1 MVKLGPTKWW
11 NPGLHGFI
19 VIKDMKKNAMTI
31 HAILVKKYWTAE
43 HSVGRIGYDLLLW
56 LYAEISTEV
65 DVMS

>member
-1 MVKLGPTKWW
+1 
-11 NPGLHGFI
+11 
-19 VIKDMKKNAMTI
+19 MTI
-31 HAILVKKYWTAE
+31 HAILVKKYGTAE